1 MAKRL
6 KVDDIVEVI
15 TGKDKGKQGK
25 ITTLDHNKLTVI
37 VEGINVSKI
46 HKKKTDKIE
55 GGILEVPRPIH
66 QSNVKLVCPEKK
78 VPTRISYKTIKDGSK
93 KRVAKVSGAT
103 F

>member
-6 KVDDIVEVI
+6 KVDDLVEVI

-25 ITTLDHNKLTVI
+25 VLNVDHKKVTVI
-37 VEGINVSKI
+37 IENINVSKL
-46 HKKKTDKIE
+46 HKKKSDKSE
-55 GGILEVPRPIH
+55 GGIIDVPRPIH

-78 VPTRISYKTIKDGSK
+78 VPTRVSFKKIKGGAK
-93 KRVAKVSGAT
+93 KRVSKVSGAT